1 MWQNGDLAPL
11 QKVFAGIKSFGGSE
25 GTLTWMR
32 WYSAMLAR
40 DFPAAQN
47 AIDQFP
53 FDTLPSVFSAP
64 VPKSYLEGC
73 IALAQ
78 GNSREAQQLFESVRP
93 VMEAEA
99 LAHPSNELRHARL
112 GLLYAYMGRKDGAIL
127 EGKRATELKT
137 VADDADAG
145 VEQLCNLA
153 LIYARVGETDQAISL
168 IDKLLRMPAGVFF
181 SESSMSLW
189 ELRLGWQWDPLRSDP
204 RFKKILSAPEP
215 QTIF

>member
-1 MWQNGDLAPL
+1 
-11 QKVFAGIKSFGGSE
+11 
-25 GTLTWMR
+25 
-32 WYSAMLAR
+32 MLIR
-40 DFPAAQN
+40 D
-47 AIDQFP
+47 
-53 FDTLPSVFSAP
+53 
-64 VPKSYLEGC
+64 
-73 IALAQ
+73 
-78 GNSREAQQLFESVRP
+78 
-93 VMEAEA
+93 
-99 LAHPSNELRHARL
+99 NELRHARL
-112 GLLYAYMGRKDGAIL
+112 GLLYAYMGRKDDAIR

-153 LIYARVGETDQAISL
+153 LIYTRVGETDQAISL
-168 IDKLLRMPAGVFF
+168 IDKLLRMPGGVFF